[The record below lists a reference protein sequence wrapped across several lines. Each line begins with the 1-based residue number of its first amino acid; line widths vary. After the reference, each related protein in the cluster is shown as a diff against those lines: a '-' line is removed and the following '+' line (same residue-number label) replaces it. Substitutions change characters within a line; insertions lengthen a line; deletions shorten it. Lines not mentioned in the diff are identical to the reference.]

1 MEIPQAALSEI
12 REKTLEK
19 FGRRACLWQ
28 LKIAEAILKRD
39 KDVVCI
45 AGTGSGKTLTIWMPL
60 LFRDGIQIVMTP
72 LNILGVQSV
81 AELNGHGIPAISIY
95 SETATPQNLKDIESG
110 KYRVVVINPEVA
122 LGNST
127 FERIW
132 RNPSFTS
139 IIISVVWDEAHCIS
153 AWGSFRAEYQDAGR
167 LRYIIPRTIPYLV
180 PSATLSENV
189 RADVTDVLEMDV
201 RRTIMVRQSNDRPN
215 VYLSVRKIEHALTSF
230 RDLDF

>member
-1 MEIPQAALSEI
+1 MEIPRATLSEI

-45 AGTGSGKTLTIWMPL
+45 AGTGSGKTLTFWMPL

-95 SETATPQNLKDIESG
+95 SETATPQNSKDIESG
-110 KYRVVVINPEVA
+110 KYRVVVIYPEVA
-122 LGNST
+122 LGNSSASCGT
-127 FERIW
+127 RRIASAHGEASVQSIGILVACEI
-132 RNPSFTS
+132 SFHVPFP
-139 IIISVVWDEAHCIS
+139 IL
-153 AWGSFRAEYQDAGR
+153 F
-167 LRYIIPRTIPYLV
+167 LRQLCQKT
-180 PSATLSENV
+180 
-189 RADVTDVLEMDV
+189 
-201 RRTIMVRQSNDRPN
+201 QSNDRPN
-215 VYLSVRKIEHALTSF
+215 VYLSVRKIEYALTSF
-230 RDLDF
+230 RDLNF